1 MDEDRIGLV
10 LARISELRL
19 EITSCIHK
27 ASKKDEVESE
37 NREDAEDGKTHEDD
51 DEAVDCLLKIK
62 DALESLEAQVSS
74 LQEAVGCDVLQ
85 RAKFWIL
92 QTFDP
97 MITTVNPG
105 PVIAMPFISFRELPL
120 NKHNLCEEALQEQ
133 QWYEKEAALAE
144 IGYSQEKLLQTL
156 KGYEGKDY
164 QVIHEAIAF
173 VSETVEDNNDLLLP
187 PYPSRP
193 SRTVVSDKGYGV
205 HLPSTRKL
213 TQNGVTGSHN
223 HNSRKDVDEANRK
236 SSQSKSPL
244 SMVKFFISAAAKTAL
259 TVVGVISVL
268 SLAGFEPQLKKRD
281 NQIKV
286 SNLFQQLANRK
297 VPVVENGETQCVV
310 KERVEIPFESVV
322 ATPDVNYGCG

>member
-10 LARISELRL
+10 LSRISELRV
-19 EITSCIHK
+19 EITNCIHK
-27 ASKKDEVESE
+27 ASKKAEVESG
-37 NREDAEDGKTHEDD
+37 NGEDPDGKTHEDD

-74 LQEAVGCDVLQ
+74 LQ
-85 RAKFWIL
+85 
-92 QTFDP
+92 
-97 MITTVNPG
+97 
-105 PVIAMPFISFRELPL
+105 
-120 NKHNLCEEALQEQ
+120 ALQEQ

-193 SRTVVSDKGYGV
+193 SRTLVSDKGYGV
-205 HLPSTRKL
+205 HLPSARKL

-223 HNSRKDVDEANRK
+223 HNSRKDVDEANHER
-236 SSQSKSPL
+236 SEPKSPL
-244 SMVKFFISAAAKTAL
+244 RMVKFFLSAAAKTAL

-268 SLAGFEPQLKKRD
+268 TLAGFEPQIKKRD
-281 NQIKV
+281 NQINV
-286 SNLFQQLANRK
+286 SNLFQQVANSK

>member
-10 LARISELRL
+10 LGRISELRV
-19 EITSCIHK
+19 EITNCIQK
-27 ASKKDEVESE
+27 ASTNSKKDEVESG
-37 NREDAEDGKTHEDD
+37 NGVDTNEDVVVD

-74 LQEAVGCDVLQ
+74 LQ
-85 RAKFWIL
+85 
-92 QTFDP
+92 
-97 MITTVNPG
+97 
-105 PVIAMPFISFRELPL
+105 
-120 NKHNLCEEALQEQ
+120 ALQEQ

-193 SRTVVSDKGYGV
+193 RTLVSDKGYGA
-205 HLPSTRKL
+205 HLPSARQF

-223 HNSRKDVDEANRK
+223 HNSRKDVDEANHER
-236 SSQSKSPL
+236 SESKSPL
-244 SMVKFFISAAAKTAL
+244 RMVRFFVSTAAKTAL
-259 TVVGVISVL
+259 TVVGVITIL
-268 SLAGFEPQLKKRD
+268 SLAGFKPQLKKRD
-281 NQIKV
+281 TQFKV
-286 SNLFQQLANRK
+286 SNLFQLLANRGEASEAVDCPPGE
-297 VPVVENGETQCVV
+297 VPMVENGETRYIV

>member
-10 LARISELRL
+10 LARISELRV
-19 EITSCIHK
+19 EITNCIHK
-27 ASKKDEVESE
+27 ASKKLDDEEVESANGTNPE
-37 NREDAEDGKTHEDD
+37 AEED

-74 LQEAVGCDVLQ
+74 LQ
-85 RAKFWIL
+85 
-92 QTFDP
+92 
-97 MITTVNPG
+97 
-105 PVIAMPFISFRELPL
+105 
-120 NKHNLCEEALQEQ
+120 ALQEQ
-133 QWYEKEAALAE
+133 QWYEKEAALSE

-156 KGYEGKDY
+156 KGYKGKEFR
-164 QVIHEAIAF
+164 VIHEAIAF

-193 SRTVVSDKGYGV
+193 SRAMVSDKGYGA
-205 HLPSTRKL
+205 HLPSARKF

-223 HNSRKDVDEANRK
+223 HDSRKDLDEANRER
-236 SSQSKSPL
+236 SEPKSPL
-244 SMVKFFISAAAKTAL
+244 KMVKFFVSAAAKTAL

-268 SLAGFEPQLKKRD
+268 TLAGFEPQLKKRD
-281 NQIKV
+281 NQLKV
-286 SNLFQQLANRK
+286 ANLFQQLANREATMFVECPPGK
-297 VPVVENGETQCVV
+297 VPVVENGETRCVV

>member
-10 LARISELRL
+10 QARISELRI
-19 EITSCIHK
+19 EITNCIHK
-27 ASKKDEVESE
+27 ASKKDEVESG
-37 NREDAEDGKTHEDD
+37 NGVDPDGKPHEDD

-74 LQEAVGCDVLQ
+74 LQ
-85 RAKFWIL
+85 
-92 QTFDP
+92 
-97 MITTVNPG
+97 
-105 PVIAMPFISFRELPL
+105 
-120 NKHNLCEEALQEQ
+120 ALQEQ

-156 KGYEGKDY
+156 KGYQGKDY

-193 SRTVVSDKGYGV
+193 SRTLVSDKGYGV
-205 HLPSTRKL
+205 HLPSAQKL
-213 TQNGVTGSHN
+213 TQNGVTGSHY
-223 HNSRKDVDEANRK
+223 HNSGKDVNEANHER
-236 SSQSKSPL
+236 SESKGPL
-244 SMVKFFISAAAKTAL
+244 RMVKFFASATAKTAL
-259 TVVGVISVL
+259 VVVGVISVL

-281 NQIKV
+281 NQFKV
-286 SNLFQQLANRK
+286 SNLLQQLANRK
-297 VPVVENGETQCVV
+297 VPVVENGETQGIA
-310 KERVEIPFESVV
+310 KERVEIPFGSVL

>member
-10 LARISELRL
+10 LGRISELRV
-19 EITSCIHK
+19 EIINCIQK
-27 ASKKDEVESE
+27 ASTNSKKDEVESG
-37 NREDAEDGKTHEDD
+37 NGVEDVVD

-74 LQEAVGCDVLQ
+74 LQ
-85 RAKFWIL
+85 
-92 QTFDP
+92 
-97 MITTVNPG
+97 
-105 PVIAMPFISFRELPL
+105 
-120 NKHNLCEEALQEQ
+120 ALQEQ

-193 SRTVVSDKGYGV
+193 SRTLVSDKGYGA
-205 HLPSTRKL
+205 HLPSARKF

-223 HNSRKDVDEANRK
+223 HDSRKDLDEANHER
-236 SSQSKSPL
+236 SDSKSPL
-244 SMVKFFISAAAKTAL
+244 RMVKFFVSAAAKTAL

-281 NQIKV
+281 NQFKV
-286 SNLFQQLANRK
+286 SNLFQQLAKREAPVLVECPQGT
-297 VPVVENGETQCVV
+297 VPVVGNGGITVCKPKEFSTQCIV
-310 KERVEIPFESVV
+310 KERVEIPFKSVV

>member
-10 LARISELRL
+10 LARISELRV
-19 EITSCIHK
+19 EITNCIHK
-27 ASKKDEVESE
+27 ASKKDEVESG
-37 NREDAEDGKTHEDD
+37 NGEDPDEKTHEGD

-74 LQEAVGCDVLQ
+74 LQ
-85 RAKFWIL
+85 
-92 QTFDP
+92 
-97 MITTVNPG
+97 
-105 PVIAMPFISFRELPL
+105 
-120 NKHNLCEEALQEQ
+120 ALQEQ

-193 SRTVVSDKGYGV
+193 SRTLVSDKGYGV
-205 HLPSTRKL
+205 HLPSARKL

-223 HNSRKDVDEANRK
+223 HNSRKDVDDANHER
-236 SSQSKSPL
+236 SEPKSPL
-244 SMVKFFISAAAKTAL
+244 RMVKFFLGAAAKTAL

-268 SLAGFEPQLKKRD
+268 TLAGFEPQIKKRD
-281 NQIKV
+281 NQINV
-286 SNLFQQLANRK
+286 SNLFQQVANSK